1 MAKKSQKTALIGEKV
16 PDFSIPSTS
25 GEDFQLQ
32 DFKGKK
38 IVLYFY
44 PKDSTP
50 GCTVEGNE
58 FSKLIK
64 EFRKN
69 KTEVFG
75 ISRDSLKSHDNFK
88 CKQDFQFD
96 LLSDEDETACKI
108 FDVIHEKN
116 MYGKMVLGIVRSTFL
131 IGADGTL
138 LQEWRKVKAEGHAQE
153 VLDAVKSL
161 K

>member
-1 MAKKSQKTALIGEKV
+1 MAKKSLKTATVGELV
-16 PDFSIPSTS
+16 PDFSLPSTS
-25 GEDFQLQ
+25 GEDVSLKSL
-32 DFKGKK
+32 KGKR

-64 EFRKN
+64 DFRKN

-75 ISRDSLKSHDNFK
+75 VSRDTIKSHCNFK
-88 CKQDFQFD
+88 DKQDFQFE
-96 LLSDEDETACKI
+96 LLSDEAETACKI

-116 MYGKMVLGIVRSTFL
+116 MYGKKVLGVVRSTFL
-131 IGADGTL
+131 IDEDGTL
-138 LQEWRKVKAEGHAQE
+138 VKEWRKVKAEGHAQE
-153 VLDAVKSL
+153 VLEAIKSL
-161 K
+161 